1 MLIKIFLLAFP
12 VINIDGSTNAEYYRA
27 PSIAVVDMFLPI
39 MFASHD
45 IELNTSVAELCI
57 IRIQLRVI
65 LNHQ

>member
-1 MLIKIFLLAFP
+1 MGQQMR
-12 VINIDGSTNAEYYRA
+12 NIIAL
-27 PSIAVVDMFLPI
+27 PQIAVVDMFLPI

-45 IELNTSVAELCI
+45 VELNTSVAELCI